1 MRALRVVGLTED
13 GEVVLEDPVR
23 LERYTVPADERL
35 RAAARGDLSRLGQ
48 IAIELE
54 SQLRPR
60 EIQARIRAG
69 ASVEQVATAAG
80 VPEQKIERFA
90 YPVLTERFRTAD
102 NAQRAHPMRADG
114 PDNRTLAEVVAH
126 TLGLRGQTYE
136 RREVGLVEGRGRPLG
151 GRAELAGRAVGQP
164 RALGVPAR
172 ARTAAPSRRSTS
184 TPATWSRACPRA
196 RCAPSVPVV
205 DMTRPEEEPPPAHS
219 PVEQWRAAASDS
231 FREQRLPMAP
241 DAGRRT
247 PSEPWRPAP
256 SQRQAEPPTDP
267 RPGRQDPYRQAESL
281 ADPRPA
287 AYRPTEPLADPRP
300 ADRPEAY
307 RPAEPL
313 ADPRP
318 ARPDSY
324 QPEVYPPGTRSPRHE
339 PAERRGSGAR
349 PSEEWAPW
357 ERGVTR
363 TAPPPAPGGDVA
375 VPAARTAPDEPAA
388 DVATPPLAA
397 PVIPAPTAEKDPIV
411 EPTALEP
418 TVDVAEAPA
427 EAPAVVIADVPA
439 PPEPEETVAA
449 PKLDTAVAAVEQ
461 SPAEPTP
468 TGPPAPRAAS
478 AEPTAAQ
485 QADEAAQ
492 PEPAAAEPS
501 GSEPSGS
508 EPSGSEPS
516 VTTAAAGP
524 YGSESSETR
533 AAAEPSGTEPSATE
547 PSGAAAATD
556 ADAPEAPTTA
566 PPAAEAVSPDPA
578 ETKAPTTGAPARR
591 TRKGKPVMPSWDE
604 VLLGVRGPR

>member
-1 MRALRVVGLTED
+1 
-13 GEVVLEDPVR
+13 
-23 LERYTVPADERL
+23 
-35 RAAARGDLSRLGQ
+35 
-48 IAIELE
+48 
-54 SQLRPR
+54 
-60 EIQARIRAG
+60 
-69 ASVEQVATAAG
+69 
-80 VPEQKIERFA
+80 
-90 YPVLTERFRTAD
+90 
-102 NAQRAHPMRADG
+102 MRADG

-136 RREVGLVEGRGRPLG
+136 GAKWDSWKGEDGRWVVALSWRAGRSDNRAHWVFQPGAHGGTVTALDEHASDLVEGLPARPL
-151 GRAELAGRAVGQP
+151 RTVG
-164 RALGVPAR
+164 A
-172 ARTAAPSRRSTS
+172 
-184 TPATWSRACPRA
+184 
-196 RCAPSVPVV
+196 VV
-205 DMTRPEEEPPPAHS
+205 DMTRPEEEPPPAPS

-231 FREQRLPMAP
+231 FRERGCRSAP

-287 AYRPTEPLADPRP
+287 AYRPTEPLAHPHP

-468 TGPPAPRAAS
+468 TGRPRQERRPPSPPQRSKRTRRPSPSRLRPNHLDPNHLRPPDHLSPRQQPDHMDPNHPKPGQQPNRPAPNRPQPNRPQPNRPVPQQPPTPTHPRRQPPHRPQLRRCRPTRPRPRRRPPAPR
-478 AEPTAAQ
+478 
-485 QADEAAQ
+485 
-492 PEPAAAEPS
+492 
-501 GSEPSGS
+501 
-508 EPSGSEPS
+508 
-516 VTTAAAGP
+516 
-524 YGSESSETR
+524 R
-533 AAAEPSGTEPSATE
+533 A
-547 PSGAAAATD
+547 
-556 ADAPEAPTTA
+556 
-566 PPAAEAVSPDPA
+566 
-578 ETKAPTTGAPARR
+578 APARASR
-591 TRKGKPVMPSWDE
+591 
-604 VLLGVRGPR
+604 

>member
-136 RREVGLVEGRGRPLG
+136 GAKWDSWKGEDGRWVVALSWRAGRSDNRAHWVFQPGAHGGTVTALDEHASDLVEGLPARPL
-151 GRAELAGRAVGQP
+151 RTVG
-164 RALGVPAR
+164 A
-172 ARTAAPSRRSTS
+172 
-184 TPATWSRACPRA
+184 
-196 RCAPSVPVV
+196 VV

-468 TGPPAPRAAS
+468 TGPPAPGAAS

-508 EPSGSEPS
+508 EPS

-533 AAAEPSGTEPSATE
+533 AAAEPS
-547 PSGAAAATD
+547 
-556 ADAPEAPTTA
+556 DAPNRPQPNRPVPQQPPTPTHPRRQPPHRPQLRRCRPTRPRPRRR
-566 PPAAEAVSPDPA
+566 PPAPRRA
-578 ETKAPTTGAPARR
+578 APARASR
-591 TRKGKPVMPSWDE
+591 
-604 VLLGVRGPR
+604 